1 MGKSKDL
8 ATLKDNPLSISGPNG
23 DILNVSSTTG
33 SEFAMR
39 VDGNEV
45 SFKADADNDDNDT
58 VMTFDLDNSEKMRID
73 TTGKVGIGDTTPS
86 DGLTVKG
93 DTGHDTIAIKYSGTS
108 GGHKS
113 GYIFKDFRGQTNA
126 GIYNY
131 LENDAVG
138 TEAANMEFHTANG
151 GTLTKQMNISK
162 HGHINMPNQPAFY
175 AYTTNDPNP
184 ASASEYITSGAGWN
198 WAEAYDQTNSFSNG
212 TFTAPIGGRYYF
224 SVMWNRLS
232 VQSRIAIRKN
242 NSNYMRWEPSGR
254 TDDAWESQQY
264 SVMIYLAANDWV
276 SLYGEYS
283 GTSSHPF
290 HMGTGAWGHFGGY
303 MIAQEINMTSIL
315 KVNEIQHS
323 NGTNGITINSSGFIA
338 PKVPLFKV
346 NLDSNSVDYSSNNW
360 ILIDFSATG
369 SVEFDNTNAWDTAN
383 EKWTP
388 QTAGHYQVN
397 CQVTSGSGNIRS
409 VGAAIYKNGS
419 EVHKSNLWFGAEAD
433 GDDALVGIYDSY
445 YHGEI
450 KAKELAMM
458 LKAYHSTK

>member
-93 DTGHDTIAIKYSGTS
+93 DTGHDTVAIKYSGTS

-113 GYIFKDFRGQTNA
+113 GFIFKDFRGQTNA
-126 GIYNY
+126 GIYNN

-138 TEAANMEFHTANG
+138 TEAANMEFHTANN
-151 GTLTKQMNISK
+151 GTLTKQMNITK
-162 HGHINMPNQPAFY
+162 HGYINMPNQPAFY

-184 ASASEYITSGAGWN
+184 ASASEYITGGAGWN

-224 SVMWNRLS
+224 SIMWNRLA
-232 VQSRIAIRKN
+232 VQSRISVRKN
-242 NSNYMRWEPSGR
+242 NSFYLRWEPTGR
-254 TDDAWESQQY
+254 TDDTWESMHY
-264 SVMIYLAANDWV
+264 SCMVYLAANDWV
-276 SLYGEYS
+276 SLFGEYS

-290 HMGTGAWGHFGGY
+290 HMGSGTWGHFGGY
-303 MIAQEINMTSIL
+303 LIA
-315 KVNEIQHS
+315 
-323 NGTNGITINSSGFIA
+323 
-338 PKVPLFKV
+338 
-346 NLDSNSVDYSSNNW
+346 
-360 ILIDFSATG
+360 
-369 SVEFDNTNAWDTAN
+369 
-383 EKWTP
+383 
-388 QTAGHYQVN
+388 
-397 CQVTSGSGNIRS
+397 
-409 VGAAIYKNGS
+409 
-419 EVHKSNLWFGAEAD
+419 
-433 GDDALVGIYDSY
+433 
-445 YHGEI
+445 
-450 KAKELAMM
+450 
-458 LKAYHSTK
+458 